1 MTTPA
6 AAAGKGS
13 LKEAD
18 DPERLVAFKYNP
30 ETVSLS
36 REPKIADVPTANA
49 DSTKVETKPM
59 VKGGGLTLLQ
69 IETLILDGA
78 SVASDCAKLLDW
90 TEAAKASPAAN
101 PELPKLILTWGDLG
115 TAFGFP
121 SGEIV
126 VNLTYLHV
134 TCDRF
139 TAAGKPIRA
148 KVTLHCRTC
157 ESAPGKT
164 NPSSGGI
171 EGRRSHTLLA
181 GETLQHVAT
190 ANYGTPAAW
199 RAVAAAN
206 DITDP
211 LGVPP
216 GTVIYLPA
224 STELSGG
231 GR

>member
-1 MTTPA
+1 MTTPG
-6 AAAGKGS
+6 AGKGS
-13 LKEAD
+13 LKEQD
-18 DPERLVAFKYNP
+18 DPERVVAFKYNP

-36 REPKIADVPTANA
+36 REPKIAEVPTPNP
-49 DSTKVETKPM
+49 DGTKVEAKPM
-59 VKGGGLTLLQ
+59 VKGGGLTLIQ
-69 IETLILDGA
+69 IDTLVLDGA
-78 SVASDCAKLLDW
+78 SVAGDCAKLLDW
-90 TEAAKASPAAN
+90 TEASKPSPAAN
-101 PELPKLILTWGDLG
+101 PELPKLILSWGDLG

-126 VNLTYLHV
+126 VNLAYLHV

-139 TAAGKPIRA
+139 TPTGKPIRA

-171 EGRRSHTLLA
+171 EGRRSHTLIA
-181 GETLQHVAT
+181 GETLQHVA
-190 ANYGTPAAW
+190 AASYGTPAAW

-206 DITDP
+206 GIADP
-211 LGVPP
+211 LSVPP

-224 STELSGG
+224 STELPGG